1 MEDNNEVEVLRAS
14 YSTDGANWQT
24 ISDISV
30 NAQNGVYPINID
42 WNTINWGAEKQFY
55 LKAVCVDVSGNISE
69 EVTRTYTIDDVAPEA
84 SDLTATVK

>member
-1 MEDNNEVEVLRAS
+1 MIHSIAPASGRSGIRSQIRALVEDNNEVEVLRAY

-30 NAQNGVYPINID
+30 NTQNGVYPINVD
-42 WNTINWGAEKQFY
+42 WNTINLGTEKQFY

-69 EVTRTYTIDDVAPEA
+69 
-84 SDLTATVK
+84 